1 MREIEDEQQAE
12 MEGKLEAQQLEAQKG
27 AEQEGEPPIRGRARE
42 RGIGRR

>member
-12 MEGKLEAQQLEAQKG
+12 MEGKLEAQKG